1 MESISSLLADYG
13 ADIPL
18 AFWTNIRL
26 AFLATLGSFVLGVVL
41 ALFRI
46 SPVPSLRALGTGYV
60 NVVRNT
66 PLTIIMLLGVLAVWG
81 QLKISFSSDF
91 TLNFFIYAVI
101 ALSLYH
107 AAFMCEAIRSGV
119 NTVPLGQAEAAR
131 SIGLGFLPAAR
142 HVILPQA
149 LRGAITP
156 LGNTVIALTKNT
168 TVAAA
173 ASVAE
178 ASGLMK
184 RMIEFSPDVMV
195 AIFLTFAIG
204 FTIAYFLAFEVRSK
218 AIQSVLFLICTIPFW
233 TSNVIRMIAWVPL
246 LGRNGLVEIDTERGG
261 LGLQRVEHVRQ
272 AARQRGA
279 VVDGQ
284 LASDGLRR
292 QAVAQGGQEEH
303 RPDHQFLFIAPE
315 RRPR

>member
-204 FTIAYFLAFEVRSK
+204 FC
-218 AIQSVLFLICTIPFW
+218 LIVIP
-233 TSNVIRMIAWVPL
+233 IGL
-246 LGRNGLVEIDTERGG
+246 LTTW
-261 LGLQRVEHVRQ
+261 
-272 AARQRGA
+272 
-279 VVDGQ
+279 
-284 LASDGLRR
+284 ASDKW
-292 QAVAQGGQEEH
+292 AVS
-303 RPDHQFLFIAPE
+303 R
-315 RRPR
+315 

>member
-26 AFLATLGSFVLGVVL
+26 AFLATLGSFALGVVL

-81 QLKISFSSDF
+81 QLKVSFSSDF

-131 SIGLGFLPAAR
+131 SIGLAFLPAAR
-142 HVILPQA
+142 LVIIPQA

-156 LGNTVIALTKNT
+156 LGNTVISLVKNT

-173 ASVAE
+173 ASVTEIA
-178 ASGLMK
+178 AVMRS
-184 RMIEFSPDVMV
+184 MIEFNPNLMV
-195 AIFLTFAIG
+195 QVFLTVAIG
-204 FTIAYFLAFEVRSK
+204 FC
-218 AIQSVLFLICTIPFW
+218 LIVIPIGLLTTW
-233 TSNVIRMIAWVPL
+233 LSNRL
-246 LGRNGLVEIDTERGG
+246 
-261 LGLQRVEHVRQ
+261 
-272 AARQRGA
+272 A
-279 VVDGQ
+279 VV
-284 LASDGLRR
+284 R
-292 QAVAQGGQEEH
+292 
-303 RPDHQFLFIAPE
+303 
-315 RRPR
+315 

>member
-66 PLTIIMLLGVLAVWG
+66 PLTIIMVLGVLAVWG

-204 FTIAYFLAFEVRSK
+204 FC
-218 AIQSVLFLICTIPFW
+218 LIVIP
-233 TSNVIRMIAWVPL
+233 IGL
-246 LGRNGLVEIDTERGG
+246 LTTWASERW
-261 LGLQRVEHVRQ
+261 
-272 AARQRGA
+272 
-279 VVDGQ
+279 
-284 LASDGLRR
+284 
-292 QAVAQGGQEEH
+292 AVA
-303 RPDHQFLFIAPE
+303 R
-315 RRPR
+315 